1 MILRELP
8 ALRYVVPFVN
18 IIANVTN
25 EALNYYA
32 PVGIARAIAGGS
44 VADTIMGRANKG
56 MSEDQKKMHRED
68 LVSKAVIGLVLQ
80 AAILVLS
87 DPGDEDDPLIE
98 ITANGYNNYKQNSE
112 MESKGLW
119 KPYSFRFRGTDTW
132 ISYQYTPLLFA
143 FGLVGHLRD
152 ATKYR
157 KEKLDD
163 STMTKYAVA
172 MQRNIGTIT
181 DASFLATTADAL
193 GWLNDTKEGG
203 LDGLARS
210 TAKTVKA
217 MVVPYS
223 ALLNQIQQNMDS
235 AFGVPKMDT
244 RGSLTAE
251 LIKNTPVAY
260 FVRDKFPIMVDALG
274 DPIIPSS
281 GALRRFATTSDP
293 DPSLLQKLFIS
304 APAPDRF
311 WRLMVDKKYPLS
323 APNPKTVTVYDD
335 ETEKE
340 RILTEDE
347 LFKFYQLRGSMIKME
362 LNDRFDELSTLD
374 NKEFAEEMRAIQ
386 SYATTEA
393 KWEATEME

>member
-1 MILRELP
+1 
-8 ALRYVVPFVN
+8 
-18 IIANVTN
+18 
-25 EALNYYA
+25 
-32 PVGIARAIAGGS
+32 
-44 VADTIMGRANKG
+44 MGRANKG
-56 MSEDQKKMHRED
+56 MTEDQKKMHRED

-80 AAILVLS
+80 AAVLVLS
-87 DPGDEDDPLIE
+87 EPGDDDDPLIE

-119 KPYSFRFRGTDTW
+119 KPYSFRIRGTDTW

-157 KEKLDD
+157 KEKMDD
-163 STMTKYAVA
+163 SAMTKYAVA

-311 WRLMVDKKYPLS
+311 WRLMVDKKYALS

-335 ETEKE
+335 EAEKE
-340 RILTEDE
+340 RILTQDE
-347 LFKFYQLRGSMIKME
+347 LFKFYQVRGSMIKME

-374 NKEFAEEMRAIQ
+374 NKEFAEEMKAIQ
-386 SYATTEA
+386 SYATSEA